1 MPIKTIVRMESSV
14 RSPNENIRKI
24 EDIIDIQ
31 KANGNYGV
39 RQVAF
44 TLPTSSG
51 ASGAAGCACS
61 CAAGLARSLDSG
73 LSESKSDPRA
83 GAGAAKKKPKRAKRH
98 ASPLPD
104 AVSWPS
110 DSDITV
116 LRMKLCQQGAGAGEL
131 KEAVGDA
138 VPGDGLHRPDSSSMV
153 NLATLML
160 QSQPPSKH
168 GLGAEEYL
176 LPLTSWERDKPP
188 PPPQPPPEGR
198 PRPVLCGL
206 RVHDATCDNLSSKD
220 SGIFSRLSMK
230 SKVAK
235 FLRLYFCPCCT
246 CLYEMEKM
254 RDEPSVY
261 LTKCNTA
268 ETVQI

>member
-1 MPIKTIVRMESSV
+1 MESIV
-14 RSPNENIRKI
+14 QSPNESIRKI

-31 KANGNYGV
+31 KANGNYSSV

-44 TLPTSSG
+44 NLPMPAEAEG
-51 ASGAAGCACS
+51 AEAGCA

-73 LSESKSDPRA
+73 LSKNKS
-83 GAGAAKKKPKRAKRH
+83 GAASKKPKRNKRH

-104 AVSWPS
+104 VVSWPS

-116 LRMKLCQQGAGAGEL
+116 LRMRLCLRGDEL
-131 KEAVGDA
+131 REAVGDA
-138 VPGDGLHRPDSSSMV
+138 KPGDGLHRPDSSSMV

-168 GLGAEEYL
+168 SLAAAEEYL
-176 LPLTSWERDKPP
+176 LPLTSWERRDVPP
-188 PPPQPPPEGR
+188 LHDPHPSPPGAALP
-198 PRPVLCGL
+198 CY
-206 RVHDATCDNLSSKD
+206 HACDDLSSKD
-220 SGIFSRLSMK
+220 SGLFSRLGTK
-230 SKVAK
+230 SKIAK
-235 FLRLYFCPCCT
+235 FLRLFFCPCCT

-261 LTKCNTA
+261 LTKTSNA
-268 ETVQI
+268 DKYNV